1 MRRRC
6 GDRSQQRRP
15 AAGREMLTDIQ
26 VFALIGIATTREA
39 LNPAVP
45 TAIDDA
51 SHCITL
57 LDWTAP
63 PRRN

>member
-1 MRRRC
+1 
-6 GDRSQQRRP
+6 
-15 AAGREMLTDIQ
+15 MLTDIQ

-57 LDWTAP
+57 VDLSVPTILPGLQPAGRQD
-63 PRRN
+63 